1 MSKRASIVSKLAD
14 AFKALDGSS
23 YASNVNN
30 NSYGKLKFWDEV
42 NDFPCIY
49 VVPGSETREYLP
61 GGFSWGFLNICIKA
75 YCKGEES
82 QEELE
87 VLLEDIEKILDG
99 SNGVI
104 VYDEDNNY
112 VTSEISVTSITTDE
126 GLLAP
131 YAVGEITLLIRYQIM
146 K

>member
-1 MSKRASIVSKLAD
+1 MSKRTSIVTAISESL
-14 AFKALDGSS
+14 KALDGEA
-23 YASNVNN
+23 YESNIFEHA
-30 NSYGKLKFWDEV
+30 YPKLKFWDEV

-49 VVPGSETREYLP
+49 VVPGSESREYLP
-61 GGFSWGFLNICIKA
+61 GNFSWGYLNVCIKA
-75 YCKGEES
+75 YCKGETS

-87 VLLEDIEKILDG
+87 VLLEEIEQVLDS

-104 VYDEDNNY
+104 VYDTVNNY
-112 VTSEISVTSITTDE
+112 ITSELSITSITTDE

-131 YAVGEITLLIRYQIM
+131 YAIGEINLLIRYQIM